1 MSLVGL
7 QIALIASSFLT
18 LVYLESEWLELGT
31 SIDYAGL
38 NRFLT
43 VNTILET
50 HSLDF
55 NSQVLE
61 KPESLEKLK
70 ENLLLIKEGG
80 KKNNNFVKKLPS
92 ELEKDWEKTYED
104 YVNFEKSISIFL
116 TSNPDNRLELQIEVD
131 NNGRILIQSSDILVS
146 EITLFLLKID
156 AFIINLQIVLLLVNT
171 IVHVLLVLLIFR
183 ILNNFANEKI
193 SLEKFAIIGKIGA
206 NIAHDLRNPLTVIKG
221 SFEILKMKNH
231 NMEKTFEKKQY
242 QKIDDSIKKIEYLT
256 KDILDFA
263 KTKELNKEKI
273 SFLELIQEAIDEFK
287 IPSTIKIN
295 LPIHDYKIH
304 VDKIKFQNVISN
316 LIKNSLDEIC
326 ENGNITIDLHE
337 NDDNVLFTIE
347 DSGNT
352 LSEKELP
359 QIFEPL
365 YTTKQTGTGLGLMI
379 CKKIIEQHGGTINV
393 SVNPTTFTVS
403 LPKN

>member
-1 MSLVGL
+1 VGS
-7 QIALIASSFLT
+7 QIVLIVSSFLS
-18 LVYLESEWLELGT
+18 LVYLESEWFEIGN

-43 VNTILET
+43 VNTMLEI
-50 HSLDF
+50 SNLDF

-61 KPESLEKLK
+61 KPESLEVLE

-80 KKNNNFVKKLPS
+80 EKNNELIKKLPL
-92 ELEKDWEKTYED
+92 ELEEDWKKTYED
-104 YVNFEKSISIFL
+104 YIIFEKSILNFL
-116 TSNPDNRLELQIEVD
+116 TSTPDNRLELEIEVD
-131 NNGRILIQSSDILVS
+131 DNGRTLIQSSDVLVS
-146 EITLFLLKID
+146 KITSFLLKID
-156 AFIINLQIVLLLVNT
+156 ALIINLQIVLLLINT
-171 IVHVLLVLLIFR
+171 ITHVLLVLLIFR
-183 ILNNFANEKI
+183 ILNNSANEKI

-206 NIAHDLRNPLTVIKG
+206 SIAHDLRNPLTAIKG
-221 SFEILKMKNH
+221 SFEILKIKNH
-231 NMEKTFEKKQY
+231 NIDETFEKKQY

-263 KTKELNKEKI
+263 KITELNKEKI
-273 SFLELIQEAIDEFK
+273 SFLELIQETINELT
-287 IPSTIKIN
+287 IPPTIKIH
-295 LPIHDYKIH
+295 LPVHDYKIH
-304 VDKIKFQNVISN
+304 VDKIKLQNVISN
-316 LIKNSLDEIC
+316 LIRNSLDEIN
-326 ENGNITIDLHE
+326 ENGSINIDLQE

-347 DSGNT
+347 DSGKK

-359 QIFEPL
+359 KIFEPL

-393 SVNPTTFTVS
+393 SVNPTTFIIS

>member
-1 MSLVGL
+1 M
-7 QIALIASSFLT
+7 T
-18 LVYLESEWLELGT
+18 LVYLESEWLELGN

-43 VNTILET
+43 VNTMLET
-50 HSLDF
+50 HNLDF

-61 KPESLEKLK
+61 MPESLENLK
-70 ENLLLIKEGG
+70 ENLFLIKEGG
-80 KKNNNFVKKLPS
+80 EKNNHFVKKLPS
-92 ELEKDWEKTYED
+92 ELEEDWEKTYED

-146 EITLFLLKID
+146 KITLFLTKID
-156 AFIINLQIVLLLVNT
+156 ALLINLQIIFLLVNT
-171 IVHVLLVLLIFR
+171 IAHVLLVLLIFR
-183 ILNNFANEKI
+183 ILNNSANEKI
-193 SLEKFAIIGKIGA
+193 DLEKFAIIGKIGA
-206 NIAHDLRNPLTVIKG
+206 SIAHDLRNPLTAIKG

-231 NMEKTFEKKQY
+231 NMDETFEKKQY

-263 KTKELNKEKI
+263 KTTELNKEKI
-273 SFLELIQEAIDEFK
+273 SFLELIQETIDEFT

-295 LPIHDYKIH
+295 LPAHDYEIH

-316 LIKNSLDEIC
+316 LIRNSLDDIN
-326 ENGNITIDLHE
+326 ENGSITIDLHE
-337 NDDNVLFTIE
+337 NDDNILFTIE
-347 DSGNT
+347 DSGKT

-359 QIFEPL
+359 KIFEPL

-393 SVNPTTFTVS
+393 SVNPTTFTIS

>member
-1 MSLVGL
+1 MGL
-7 QIALIASSFLT
+7 QLVLIISSFLT
-18 LVYLESEWLELGT
+18 LVYLESEWFEIGN

-43 VNTILET
+43 VNTMLEIRN
-50 HSLDF
+50 LDF

-61 KPESLEKLK
+61 KPESLEILE

-80 KKNNNFVKKLPS
+80 EKNNDFVKKLPS
-92 ELEKDWEKTYED
+92 ELEEDWKKIYED
-104 YVNFEKSISIFL
+104 YLTFKKSISNFL
-116 TSNPDNRLELQIEVD
+116 TSNPDDRLELQIEVD
-131 NNGRILIQSSDILVS
+131 NNGRTLIQNSDILVS
-146 EITLFLLKID
+146 KITLFLAKID
-156 AFIINLQIVLLLVNT
+156 TFLINLQIVFLLVNT
-171 IVHVLLVLLIFR
+171 IAHMLLVILIFR
-183 ILNNFANEKI
+183 ILNNSANEKI
-193 SLEKFAIIGKIGA
+193 DLEKFAIIGKIGA
-206 NIAHDLRNPLTVIKG
+206 SIAHDLRNPLTAIKG
-221 SFEILKMKNH
+221 SFEILKMESH
-231 NMEKTFEKKQY
+231 NMDETFEKKQY

-263 KTKELNKEKI
+263 KTTELNKEKI
-273 SFLELIQEAIDEFK
+273 SFLKLIRETIDEFI
-287 IPSTIKIN
+287 IPSTIKID
-295 LPIHDYKIH
+295 LPTHDYKIH

-316 LIKNSLDEIC
+316 LIRNSLNEIN
-326 ENGNITIDLHE
+326 ENGSIIIDLQE
-337 NDDNVLFTIE
+337 NDDNVLFTVE
-347 DSGNT
+347 DSGKK

-359 QIFEPL
+359 KIFEPL